1 MRFISLGK
9 IDKTLIVI
17 LIGCVICF
25 LNRFLN
31 QVNCQLHKT
40 PVLNNICI
48 SISRFITVIPFIIYK
63 LRNKRLFV
71 TNNQIEKT
79 NTNDIK
85 YIYNDMEK
93 QKVKGKWRLIILTGM
108 LHIIEQT
115 CFVYSFK
122 IKTNCW
128 ITFILFASI
137 FYYLIFKVK
146 LYKHHYLSILIII
159 SIGLTIDLVVENLQN
174 EITSSPFNLLAKY
187 MKEILFSLFNVL
199 AKYIMEKKFV
209 TVYEFSFYDGF
220 INLVA
225 FVVFAILDYKYINLN
240 DYDKFFDNFNNTELL
255 VIFGVIFTQLGINL
269 TTLFTTKNN
278 TPCHLFIIFVFG
290 NMAYYVNFKGYAP
303 LIIAC
308 LIIIL
313 FLSLIFNEIIEVNVF
328 GLSYNTK
335 KNIMERASSE
345 LLEKTDSYDEE
356 V

>member
-17 LIGCVICF
+17 LIGCLICF
-25 LNRFLN
+25 LNRLLN
-31 QVNCQLHKT
+31 QVDCQLHKT

-71 TNNQIEKT
+71 TSTQIEKT
-79 NTNDIK
+79 YTNNIK

-93 QKVKGKWRLIILTGM
+93 ENVRGKWRLIILTGM

-115 CFVYSFK
+115 CFVYSFT

-128 ITFILFASI
+128 ITFILFATI
-137 FYYLIFKVK
+137 FYYLIFRIK
-146 LYKHHYLSILIII
+146 LYKHHYLSIAIIM
-159 SIGLTIDLVVENLQN
+159 SIGLTIDLVVGNLQN
-174 EITSSPFNLLAKY
+174 EIISSPLNLLAKY

-220 INLVA
+220 INLFA
-225 FVVFAILDYKYINLN
+225 FVIFAILDYKYIQLN
-240 DYDKFFDNFNNTELL
+240 DYDTFFNNFNNTELL
-255 VIFGVIFTQLGINL
+255 VILGVIFTQLGINL
-269 TTLFTTKNN
+269 TTLFSTKNN

-290 NMAYYVNFKGYAP
+290 NMAYYVKFQGYAP
-303 LIIAC
+303 LIIVC

-313 FLSLIFNEIIEVNVF
+313 FLALIFNEIIEINVF
-328 GLSYNTK
+328 GLSYNSK
-335 KNIMERASSE
+335 KNIMERAASE
-345 LLEKTDSYDEE
+345 FLEKTESYDEE

>member
-17 LIGCVICF
+17 LIGCLICF
-25 LNRFLN
+25 LNRLLN
-31 QVNCQLHKT
+31 QVDCQLHKT

-71 TNNQIEKT
+71 TSTQIEKT
-79 NTNDIK
+79 YTNNIK

-93 QKVKGKWRLIILTGM
+93 ENVRGKWRLIILTGM

-115 CFVYSFK
+115 CFVYSFT

-128 ITFILFASI
+128 ITFILFATI
-137 FYYLIFKVK
+137 FYYLIFRIK
-146 LYKHHYLSILIII
+146 LYKHHYLSIAIIM
-159 SIGLTIDLVVENLQN
+159 SIGLTIDLVVGNLQN
-174 EITSSPFNLLAKY
+174 EIISSPLNLLAKY

-220 INLVA
+220 INLFA
-225 FVVFAILDYKYINLN
+225 FVIFAILDYKYIQLN
-240 DYDKFFDNFNNTELL
+240 DYDTFFNNFNNTELL
-255 VIFGVIFTQLGINL
+255 VILGVIFTQLGINL
-269 TTLFTTKNN
+269 TTLFSTKNN

-290 NMAYYVNFKGYAP
+290 NMAYYVKFQGYAP
-303 LIIAC
+303 LIIVC

-313 FLSLIFNEIIEVNVF
+313 FLALIFNEIIEINVF
-328 GLSYNTK
+328 GLSYNSK
-335 KNIMERASSE
+335 KNIMERAASE
-345 LLEKTDSYDEE
+345 FLEKTESYDEE
-356 V
+356 A